1 MTRCDTLSHLGSAQN
16 SQKAECVMVP
26 ALSAAWFSE
35 GASLRQITRLPRC
48 SLRTRSGARHP
59 RHARAPGAHCAWL
72 RVAPLLPSPS
82 LRAVAQVLPGRGG
95 KAGLPIE
102 LESRPG
108 GIESLA
114 RLQNCFSSPHQADP
128 RPHAE
133 PSPLFDPPEAGRM
146 SGCPPSRRFFAAT
159 VRRSGQGMKRLRGA
173 HPARVP

>member
-16 SQKAECVMVP
+16 SHKPIGNDPFEP
-26 ALSAAWFSE
+26 L
-35 GASLRQITRLPRC
+35 TRGFPGSVTPTGEEFATVLTADKVRC
-48 SLRTRSGARHP
+48 SPSSP
-59 RHARAPGAHCAWL
+59 CSRAGAHCAWL

-159 VRRSGQGMKRLRGA
+159 VRRSGQGMKPLRGA